1 MVVVDGLKMFEVRHR
16 FPFPL
21 WPSKEQ
27 WPGTSSPAKMATE
40 TTRGERTSGTN
51 TDSGED
57 VERKSV
63 EACCSGNWCHL
74 DVIYCFIYIYSRRFA
89 TATART
95 ASLGSHSRGMIQG
108 RSGKWSGGVE
118 ARRALLS
125 DGLPSHEGSPVVTM
139 GVFNTKSWSNG
150 RFGANIAPWCWTPA
164 ILSQKI
170 SPFP

>member
-1 MVVVDGLKMFEVRHR
+1 MFQVYNTAMVVVVEPVVRLIHC
-16 FPFPL
+16 FL
-21 WPSKEQ
+21 V
-27 WPGTSSPAKMATE
+27 SSTATVAFSPVPVSRPKDPAKTYI
-40 TTRGERTSGTN
+40 TSPKIN
-51 TDSGED
+51 
-57 VERKSV
+57 
-63 EACCSGNWCHL
+63 
-74 DVIYCFIYIYSRRFA
+74 YSRRFA

-150 RFGANIAPWCWTPA
+150 RFGANIAP
-164 ILSQKI
+164 
-170 SPFP
+170 

>member
-1 MVVVDGLKMFEVRHR
+1 MIYKWCFVFFSVFPIYLDDQTLLLKGKPTIECGDSLGYITNKIWHEFVLGH
-16 FPFPL
+16 FP
-21 WPSKEQ
+21 
-27 WPGTSSPAKMATE
+27 TI
-40 TTRGERTSGTN
+40 N
-51 TDSGED
+51 
-57 VERKSV
+57 
-63 EACCSGNWCHL
+63 GNVWSEMN
-74 DVIYCFIYIYSRRFA
+74 DQPFYSRRFA

-95 ASLGSHSRGMIQG
+95 ALLGSHSRGMIQG

-150 RFGANIAPWCWTPA
+150 RFGANIAPWRWTPA